1 MGVGNANP
9 FRGWPLLHLFDFIV
23 RRTLF
28 SLYQRA
34 GIGFV
39 LQNADN
45 RCSRPFTVLFVRV
58 PMFGIRKTVV
68 FLIGQ
73 WRQDAHII

>member
-1 MGVGNANP
+1 MSVRNANP
-9 FRGWPLLHLFDFIV
+9 FRGWPLLHLLDFIV
-23 RRTLF
+23 QRTLF

-34 GIGFV
+34 SIGFV

-45 RCSRPFTVLFVRV
+45 RRSRPFTVLFVCV
-58 PMFGIRKTVV
+58 SMFGIRETVV